1 MKQIYLIISMTLLAF
16 LPTTVIADVRSEAD
30 SAYARE
36 QYAEAIKLY
45 EQAPASAA
53 VYYNIGNCHYRL
65 NNLAHAIL
73 FYERAYLLSPG
84 NDDIRFNLSMA
95 RGKTVDKLVP
105 RHEFFFVSWY
115 RSLCNIMSVDAWA
128 YLAVFSLIFAL
139 VSLLLY
145 VFLPLGRIRT
155 SSMLLGV
162 LLLLVCAFSNLF
174 AFSQRYD
181 LTHRTGAII
190 MTNNGNV
197 KSTPSDTGKD
207 LFVLHEGTR
216 VEITDDTLQGW
227 LEVELS
233 DGKKG
238 WIERK
243 HVEVI

>member
-1 MKQIYLIISMTLLAF
+1 MKQISFLLIVAFLAF
-16 LPTTVIADVRSEAD
+16 QPTALKADIRSDAD

-36 QYAEAIKLY
+36 QYTEAIKLY
-45 EQAPASAA
+45 EQVPVSAA

-65 NNLAHAIL
+65 NNLAQAIL
-73 FYERAYLLSPG
+73 FYERAHLLSPG
-84 NDDIRFNLSMA
+84 NEDIRFNLSMA

-105 RHEFFFVSWY
+105 RHEFFFVGWY

-128 YLAVFSLIFAL
+128 YLAIASLILGL
-139 VSLLLY
+139 VGLLLY
-145 VFLPLGRIRT
+145 VFLPLGRLRT
-155 SSMLLGV
+155 LSMAIGII
-162 LLLLVCAFSNLF
+162 LLLVCAFSNLF
-174 AFSQRYD
+174 AFSQRYA
-181 LTHRTGAII
+181 LEHRTGAII
-190 MTNNGNV
+190 MTNSGSV

-207 LFVLHEGTR
+207 LFILHEGTR

-227 LEVELS
+227 FEVELS